1 MDMTKQF
8 KQIVKKIYT
17 AGFFYNLRIEQNRL
31 TFTNVNKVLFCF
43 DLTPCSEIANLG
55 IFHAGYVKQWQELAP
70 TYESE
75 FNSLGMV
82 DRAKYSPFFIQ
93 ETDNPDF
100 ILRAAL
106 SITLN

>member
-75 FNSLGMV
+75 YNSIGAIEK
-82 DRAKYSPFFIQ
+82 AKYSPFFMQ

-100 ILRAAL
+100 ILRAAKT
-106 SITLN
+106 ITLQ